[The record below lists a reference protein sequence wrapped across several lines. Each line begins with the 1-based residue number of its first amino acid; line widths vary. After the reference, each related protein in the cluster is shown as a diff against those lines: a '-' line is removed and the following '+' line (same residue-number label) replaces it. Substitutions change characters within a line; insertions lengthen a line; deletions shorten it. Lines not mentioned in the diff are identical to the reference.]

1 MLISFTLDK
10 DGFRVSKPLDARF
23 VTNVTYI
30 KAHFDVSEPTWNDAK
45 VLVAVFKSA
54 TYNESCRMILD
65 ENNNCFVEPKV
76 FMRGGT
82 IQVKLCGDAYDSD
95 WVRCTTHLTDT
106 VEFFVRP
113 ESLLTAEPPSKYAVF
128 LAEIERLREEYAG
141 SGVGGTS
148 KSASIPYIADRLNC
162 KKLSFDQHDAI
173 TIDGTNTT
181 SDHIIVTTTDELPPN
196 RRYELIRSIKSTVNQ
211 NIFSKMTGYEWED
224 NPGGSR
230 NRLFIYFSSTEP
242 FTIEANTVTVDV
254 IQFYMDTLDRNQI
267 CYIEGS
273 CEEEGGGSAA

>member
-106 VEFFVRP
+106 IEFYVRP

-128 LAEIERLREEYAG
+128 LAEIERLNSEL
-141 SGVGGTS
+141 TS
-148 KSASIPYIADRLNC
+148 HVEQGFNTVYDRL
-162 KKLSFDQHDAI
+162 
-173 TIDGTNTT
+173 
-181 SDHIIVTTTDELPPN
+181 SDVDLV
-196 RRYELIRSIKSTVNQ
+196 L
-211 NIFSKMTGYEWED
+211 ED
-224 NPGGSR
+224 FEDRISR
-230 NRLFIYFSSTEP
+230 LENSSSP
-242 FTIEANTVTVDV
+242 
-254 IQFYMDTLDRNQI
+254 Q
-267 CYIEGS
+267 
-273 CEEEGGGSAA
+273 